1 MRFGSANF
9 FGGETRAAADAS
21 SSLRLEA
28 RSPNDPNDPGSVRSN
43 GQTSVTR
50 ALGGGAGSP
59 TSGAS
64 APSARGGNVP
74 SGNASSDSGGCC
86 PCACLSAR

>member
-1 MRFGSANF
+1 MRLGSATF
-9 FGGETRAAADAS
+9 FSAAAAADAVAS
-21 SSLRLEA
+21 SSRLLEA
-28 RSPNDPNDPGSVRSN
+28 RSLNDPGSVRSN
-43 GQTSVTR
+43 GTTSVVR
-50 ALGGGAGSP
+50 ALGGGVGSF